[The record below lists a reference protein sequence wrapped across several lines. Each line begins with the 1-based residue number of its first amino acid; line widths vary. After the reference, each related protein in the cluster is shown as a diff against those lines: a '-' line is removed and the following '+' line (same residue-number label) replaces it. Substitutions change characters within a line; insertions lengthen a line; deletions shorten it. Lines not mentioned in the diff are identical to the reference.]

1 MRASKRVSRKNKHQ
15 VKSVSGRTGLSLE
28 RMEDRLLLAVDVF
41 VQDGTLTVQGDRGD
55 NSVEIDRPSREKIAV
70 MADGKEIAF
79 EFAELKNIKIDLG
92 PGDDRLRLAPEL
104 VPQNA
109 DEQAPRLEIDLGEGD
124 NRVSVGEEQ
133 KPPVRL
139 NLERVARAAEASLS
153 SLDNFLQTNAEYR
166 GQRSK
171 AYEQL
176 QSARDRAEREFLI
189 PARELAEKI
198 KEEGDPRVEE
208 LQSLLSSADEAV
220 SGVLQEFQAIRVQR
234 EAAVTNPLVGSF
246 SSLRDFVAAIDSELE
261 AEENDPAGEPGVEP
275 RGNAAPGLQARMAAP
290 TCSDFVD
297 GNVVF
302 SIVFI
307 GGSGNDFISIAPSV
321 TANALLIGNG
331 GFDTLLGGGGHDRIE
346 GGDDDDI
353 LRGGPGNDYML
364 GDAGNDEMRGEF
376 GNDCMYGGDG
386 ADFLYGGR
394 GDDNMEGNLGDDF
407 LFGNGGNDLMLGQE
421 GVDCVHGGT
430 GDDRGI
436 GGPDRDFV
444 WGGPDNDY
452 LEGNGGID
460 VVMGEDGADRML
472 GGSDSDAMLGGN
484 GIDVISGGGDFDLIL
499 GEGDIDYIIGNAG
512 DDEINGG
519 AGDDVIFGNN
529 GDDEIQGGAG
539 ADTIFSGNGA
549 DSVQGQLGNDYIV
562 GGNGVDLLDGNGG
575 DDSIL
580 GGDQRDFIY
589 GRAGHDCLEGNGG
602 EDTIDAGIGNDI
614 VHGNG
619 SNDLIFGRLGDDSIT
634 GGDDQDI
641 ALGADGDD
649 VMLTGD
655 DSIDLLWGAIG
666 DDTYE
671 GTAGTN
677 IIFDPH
683 VGETNLLYS
692 AAGINLE
699 VFPSTITA
707 VAGFYPS
714 TIPSCSAAL
723 ADTSGTDFAF
733 DARMFASVFEGALL
747 KSTIGFDGLSGVMVG
762 DEYSASHGV
771 TFENLGAFGAQS
783 EGNPAN
789 VESLDGYDGGVY
801 PDGDTVYLSHP
812 NHVDPFTMHF
822 SPAVSSVG
830 SFLATGIQGSP
841 QTVTI
846 EAFDGDGN
854 LIQAITID
862 TNEYNDPQNR
872 EAFWAIEAGEDSIAR
887 VTILNNNPNDFG
899 NALIVDNI
907 MFTRSAL
914 GDFNLDG
921 ELDADDL
928 DQLCTAIGDGDT
940 NPIFDVNGDGSVN
953 HDDHTYWVKQ
963 IKETWFGDANL
974 DGEFGSADLVDVFQA
989 AKYETGLAAGWA
1001 EGDWNCDGVFDS
1013 GDLVTAFQD
1022 GGYEQGPLPAIAM
1035 VANRTTPD
1043 LDMFS
1048 QPIVANVD
1056 QQDSGSNESPQP
1068 VERPADLTRPVVT
1081 YKLVDT
1087 DRIFANGEFDGIEFD
1102 TEDLI

>member
-1 MRASKRVSRKNKHQ
+1 MRASKRVTRKNNQ
-15 VKSVSGRTGLSLE
+15 SSNRNALSVE

-41 VQDGTLTVQGDRGD
+41 VQDGTLTIQGDRGD
-55 NSVEIDRPSREKIAV
+55 NTVSVERPSREKISI
-70 MADGKEIAF
+70 MGDGKEIAF

-92 PGDDRLRLAPEL
+92 AGDDRLRLAPEL
-104 VPQNA
+104 VPQNP
-109 DEQAPRLEIDLGEGD
+109 DEQTPGIEIDLGDGN
-124 NRVSVGEEQ
+124 NRVAVGEEQ
-133 KPPVRL
+133 KAPGRL
-139 NLERVARAAEASLS
+139 NLERVARAAETSIS
-153 SLDNFLQTNAEYR
+153 SLDEYLKTNVEYR
-166 GQRSK
+166 GQRAAVYDK
-171 AYEQL
+171 L
-176 QSARDRAEREFLI
+176 QTARDRAEREFLI
-189 PARELAEKI
+189 PARELAEQI
-198 KEEGDPRVEE
+198 KEDGDPRVEE
-208 LQSLLSSADEAV
+208 LQKLLTSADEAV
-220 SGVLQEFQAIRVQR
+220 SGVIQEFQAVKAERVD
-234 EAAVTNPLVGSF
+234 AFTNPLVGSF
-246 SSLRDFVAAIDSELE
+246 SSLRDFVAAADLELE
-261 AEENDPAGEPGVEP
+261 AEAEVDPGGDPGLDPVA
-275 RGNAAPGLQARMAAP
+275 NAAARLQARMATP
-290 TCSDFVD
+290 TCGDFVD

-321 TANALLIGNG
+321 TSNALLIGNG
-331 GFDTLLGGGGHDRIE
+331 GDDTLLGGGGHDRIE
-346 GGDDDDI
+346 GGDGDDL
-353 LRGGPGNDYML
+353 LRGGPGNDYIL
-364 GDAGNDEMRGEF
+364 GDAGNDEMRGEV

-386 ADFLYGGR
+386 DDFLYGGR
-394 GDDNMEGNLGDDF
+394 GHDNMEGNVGDDF
-407 LFGNGGNDLMLGQE
+407 LFGNAGNDRMLGQE

-460 VVMGEDGADRML
+460 VVMGEDGNDRML
-472 GGSDSDAMLGGN
+472 GGSESDAMLGGN
-484 GIDVISGGGDFDLIL
+484 GIDVISGGGDYDLIL
-499 GEGDIDYIIGNAG
+499 GEGDIDYIIGSEG

-529 GDDEIQGGAG
+529 GDDEILGGDG

-549 DSVQGQLGNDYIV
+549 DNVQGELGDDYIV
-562 GGNGVDLLDGNGG
+562 GGNGVDLLDGNSG
-575 DDSIL
+575 DDVIL

-589 GRAGHDCLEGNGG
+589 GRDGHDCLEGNAG

-641 ALGADGDD
+641 VLGAAGDD
-649 VMLTGD
+649 LMISGD
-655 DSIDLLWGAIG
+655 DSIDLLWGAVG

-671 GTAGTN
+671 GTDGTN

-683 VGETNLLYS
+683 AGETNVLYS
-692 AAGINLE
+692 ANGINLE

-707 VAGFYPS
+707 VAGFYPG
-714 TIPSCSAAL
+714 TVQSCSAAL
-723 ADTSGTDFAF
+723 VDTSGSHFAF
-733 DARMFASVFEGALL
+733 DSRMFTGVFEGELL

-762 DEYSASHGV
+762 DEYAVSHGV
-771 TFENLGAFGAQS
+771 KFENLGAFGAQS

-789 VESLDGYDGGVY
+789 VENLDGYDGGVY

-830 SFLATGIQGSP
+830 SFLATGIQGTP

-854 LIQAITID
+854 LIQSIIID
-862 TNEYNDPQNR
+862 TNEYNDTQNR

-899 NALIVDNI
+899 NALVIDNI
-907 MFTRSAL
+907 MFTRSPL

-921 ELDADDL
+921 NLDADDL
-928 DQLCTAIGDGDT
+928 DELCAAINGGDT
-940 NPIFDVNGDGSVN
+940 DPIYDVNGDGLVN

-974 DGEFGSADLVDVFQA
+974 DGEFGSGDLVAVFQA
-989 AKYETGLAAGWA
+989 AKYETGLAASWA

-1022 GGYEQGPLPAIAM
+1022 GGYEQGPLPAVPRTAS
-1035 VANRTTPD
+1035 RTTPD
-1043 LDMFS
+1043 FGMTTLMNNGDDEDS
-1048 QPIVANVD
+1048 QESSAQPNVEEHERAVD
-1056 QQDSGSNESPQP
+1056 LSWSNGTIELIQ
-1068 VERPADLTRPVVT
+1068 
-1081 YKLVDT
+1081 T
-1087 DRIFANGEFDGIEFD
+1087 DRVFAHEDFEELDSD
-1102 TEDLI
+1102 DLI